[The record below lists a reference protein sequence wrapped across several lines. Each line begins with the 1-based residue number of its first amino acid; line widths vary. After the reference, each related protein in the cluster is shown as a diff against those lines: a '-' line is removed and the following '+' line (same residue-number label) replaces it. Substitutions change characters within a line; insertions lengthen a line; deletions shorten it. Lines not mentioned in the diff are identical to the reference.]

1 LEPGWPIKFGRDLG
15 IEFTTLHLTIF
26 GNKSS
31 RKVAKAQRK
40 ETNKLKNL
48 AFFAALREKLG

>member
-1 LEPGWPIKFGRDLG
+1 MVVIHCKSAIHYPTP
-15 IEFTTLHLTIF
+15 TIF
-26 GNKSS
+26 GKKSS